1 MTVKAILFD
10 KDGTLID
17 FHATWDRAT
26 YDVFE
31 SLASGD
37 LGLIRKLAEISDL
50 DLETRSI
57 GPNSILVAHSSAEIG
72 ELWAKVLSRKA
83 DQEFLDEV
91 DALYGKFGQKHLT
104 GFPSTPSV
112 LKRLLVNKYALGI
125 ATNDSENNATVQM
138 DQLEWRDHFTTILG
152 YDSGHGEKPGPGM
165 VQAFCAHT
173 GFEAA
178 EILMVGDTLH
188 DIETGKSAGSLTVGV
203 TTGPGHDA
211 GFSGK
216 ADATIDDLDELFK
229 LLQQPPFC

>member
-31 SLASGD
+31 SLAEGD
-37 LGLIRKLAEISDL
+37 LGLIRELAKISDL
-50 DLETRSI
+50 DIETRTI

-72 ELWAKVLSRKA
+72 ERWAKILSRKA
-83 DQEFLDEV
+83 DQNFLDEV
-91 DALYGKFGQKHLT
+91 DSLYGKFGQKYLT
-104 GFPSTPSV
+104 GFPSTPNV
-112 LKRLLVNKYALGI
+112 LKRLLAENYALGI
-125 ATNDSENNATVQM
+125 ATNDSENNATLQM
-138 DQLEWRDHFTTILG
+138 DQLGWRDHFAVILG

-188 DIETGKSAGSLTVGV
+188 DIEAGKSAGALTVGV
-203 TTGPGHDA
+203 TTGPGRGVDLPDE
-211 GFSGK
+211 